1 MPLYTTKPYFCTI
14 VGMEQ
19 FFDFTFSPLMVV
31 LGALGLVFL
40 IQLYYYLGV
49 FTRLTGY
56 KRQDVPANQQPVSII
71 ICAKNEEDNLMKY
84 LPLLLTQNYPKFE
97 VIVVND
103 CSWDESYEKMLR
115 MQPDYPH
122 LEIRNIAINDHY
134 EHGKKFALSIGIK
147 AAKYDQLLLTDADCR
162 PASQDWLKLMQRN
175 FTDKKTIIL
184 GFSPYE
190 RGKGFLN
197 KVIRYDTFLIGVH
210 YLTQALRGKTY
221 MGVGRNLSY
230 EKELF
235 FNVKGFASHMHVMS
249 GDDDL
254 FIQEVATKTN
264 VAIEIDHNAHTLS
277 APKKTWA
284 DWFTQ
289 KRRHISTAPLY
300 PASTRSFITT
310 YFVSTALFYLLLTTL
325 AVFLY
330 NWPILIAVFL
340 VRLVIMMVVLGN
352 CAKKLNEKPL
362 VGYIPLLDL
371 VMLIVYPLIS
381 VSKLLVR
388 KNKWS

>member
-1 MPLYTTKPYFCTI
+1 
-14 VGMEQ
+14 MEQ
-19 FFDFTFSPLMVV
+19 LFDFTFSPLLVV
-31 LGALGLVFL
+31 LGALGIVFL
-40 IQLYYYLGV
+40 VQLYYYLGL
-49 FTRLTGY
+49 FTRLTSY
-56 KRQDVPANQQPVSII
+56 KPGPPASNGTQPVSVI
-71 ICAKNEEDNLMKY
+71 ICARNEEVNLTKH
-84 LPLLLTQNYPKFE
+84 LPLVLNQNYPKFE

-103 CSWDESYEKMLR
+103 CSFDDSYEMMLR

-122 LEIRNIAINDHY
+122 LEIRNIVKNDNY

-147 AAKYDQLLLTDADCR
+147 AAKYDRLLLIDADCR
-162 PASQDWLKLMQRN
+162 PASANWLRLMQQN
-175 FTDKKTIIL
+175 FSDKKQIIL

-221 MGVGRNLSY
+221 MGVGRNLAY

-235 FNVKGFASHMHVMS
+235 FANKGFASHMHILS

-254 FIQEVATKTN
+254 FIQEVATSTN
-264 VAIEIDHNAHTLS
+264 VAIEIDIDAHTIS
-277 APKKTWA
+277 APKKTWG
-284 DWFTQ
+284 DWFLQ
-289 KRRHISTAPLY
+289 KRRHWTTAVVY
-300 PASTRSFITT
+300 PASTRSFIST
-310 YFVSTALFYLLLTTL
+310 YFVSTGLFYLLLTVL
-325 AVFLY
+325 GVFLY

-340 VRLVIMMVVLGN
+340 VRLVVVMVVLGN

-362 VGYIPLLDL
+362 VAYIPFLDL
-371 VMLIVYPLIS
+371 AMLFIYPTIS
-381 VSKLLVR
+381 VSKLLIR